1 MSRVHLLF
9 SRALR
14 WRCPNCG
21 GGPLFVS
28 WFKLA
33 ESCPG
38 CGLWLERDDG
48 YFLGAMAIN
57 LVVGESIPLIAIL
70 VTWFL
75 TQPNVPW
82 QVMEYGGMLAAVAL
96 PLLFFPLSRTLWLAL
111 DLTFRPVETTEA
123 GQSKNEGTKG

>member
-1 MSRVHLLF
+1 MSRVRLLF
-9 SRALR
+9 ARALR
-14 WRCPNCG
+14 LRCPNCG

-33 ESCPG
+33 ESCPR

-57 LVVGESIPLIAIL
+57 LVVGESIPIIAIL

-75 TQPNVPW
+75 TQPAVPW
-82 QVMEYGGMLAAVAL
+82 QLMEYGGMLAAVAL
-96 PLLFFPLSRTLWLAL
+96 PLLFFPHSRTLWLAL
-111 DLTFRPVETTEA
+111 DLTFRPVETPEIGRDEKA
-123 GQSKNEGTKG
+123 ETKS